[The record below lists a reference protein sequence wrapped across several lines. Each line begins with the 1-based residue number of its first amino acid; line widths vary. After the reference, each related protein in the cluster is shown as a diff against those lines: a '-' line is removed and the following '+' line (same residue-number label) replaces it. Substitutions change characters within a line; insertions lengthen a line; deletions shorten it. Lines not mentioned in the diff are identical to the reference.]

1 MKSFRMAIGLI
12 LLLCN
17 CGCSV
22 LNKKAGLPDDN
33 IVEEIAESIIQNETG
48 LNIDLTPST
57 PEKKQ

>member
-1 MKSFRMAIGLI
+1 MAIGLI